1 MALQR
6 SLSKSKSRKQRPEE
20 NHRQE
25 WRTKMQRVISAFCEP
40 ANRTKGSTT
49 DHEKA
54 LVIGA
59 PGRSPNE
66 IIRAESF
73 PNELAIP
80 PPNEEFS
87 RVIE

>member
-1 MALQR
+1 MALQK
-6 SLSKSKSRKQRPEE
+6 SLSKPKSRKQRPEE

-25 WRTKMQRVISAFCEP
+25 WRTKMQRVISAFYKP
-40 ANRTKGSTT
+40 ANRTKDSTA

-54 LVIGA
+54 FVTDAL
-59 PGRSPNE
+59 GRSPNE

-73 PNELAIP
+73 PNELAIS